1 MIVGMV
7 KFMATKTNYKLTK
20 KDFNQINRR
29 NLFFNQLGW
38 NYEKMQGSG
47 YLFIM
52 LPQLRKLYGDHTPE
66 LKKAMKTH
74 NQFFNTNPSVNMII
88 QGIDLAIE
96 SKEGVET
103 LETISGLKTGLMGPL
118 AAIGDSIFA
127 SLLPAILG
135 SIAANMAVQG
145 NAFGLLIWLIAN
157 FIIMYIRW
165 IQLPLAYH
173 EGTTLVTKMQGQL
186 NALTDA
192 ATLLG
197 VYVVGALVA
206 TLINI
211 QVPFVAHIGKVT
223 VTLQN
228 EIDMI
233 LPKIVP
239 GLLVGLIYWLLGRK
253 NMTSTKAIFIV
264 IIVAV
269 ICSALGI
276 LGKG

>member
-1 MIVGMV
+1 
-7 KFMATKTNYKLTK
+7 MATKTNYKLTK

-47 YLFIM
+47 YLFLM

-74 NQFFNTNPSVNMII
+74 NQFFNTNPWVNTII

-96 SKEGVET
+96 SKEGAES
-103 LETISGLKTGLMGPL
+103 LETVSGLKTGLMGPL

-135 SIAANMAVQG
+135 AIAANMAVQG
-145 NAFGLLIWLIAN
+145 NPFGVVIWLIAN
-157 FIIMYIRW
+157 LIIMYIRW
-165 IQLPLAYH
+165 IQLPLAYR

-233 LPKIVP
+233 LPKLVP

-253 NMTSTKAIFIV
+253 KMTSTKAIFIV

-269 ICSALGI
+269 VCSALGI

>member
-1 MIVGMV
+1 MIVRMV
-7 KFMATKTNYKLTK
+7 KSMATKTNYKLTK

-47 YLFIM
+47 YLFLM

-74 NQFFNTNPSVNMII
+74 NQFFNTNPWVNTII

-96 SKEGVET
+96 SKEGAES
-103 LETISGLKTGLMGPL
+103 LETVSGLKTGLMGPL

-135 SIAANMAVQG
+135 AIAANMAVQG
-145 NAFGLLIWLIAN
+145 NPFGVVIWLIAN
-157 FIIMYIRW
+157 LIIMYIRW
-165 IQLPLAYH
+165 IQLPLAYR

-233 LPKIVP
+233 LPKLVP

-253 NMTSTKAIFIV
+253 KMTSTKAIFIV

-269 ICSALGI
+269 VCSALGI

>member
-96 SKEGVET
+96 SKEGVES

-135 SIAANMAVQG
+135 AIAANMAVQG

>member
-1 MIVGMV
+1 
-7 KFMATKTNYKLTK
+7 MAMKTNYKITK

-74 NQFFNTNPSVNMII
+74 NQFFNTNPSVNTII

-96 SKEGVET
+96 SKEGIES
-103 LETISGLKTGLMGPL
+103 LETVSGLKTGLMGPL

-135 SIAANMAVQG
+135 AIAANMAVQG
-145 NAFGLLIWLIAN
+145 NPFGLLIWLVAN

-165 IQLPLAYH
+165 IQLPLAYR
-173 EGTTLVTKMQGQL
+173 EGTTLVTKMQGRL

-206 TLINI
+206 TLISI

-233 LPKIVP
+233 LPKLVP

-253 NMTSTKAIFIV
+253 KMTSTKAIFIV
-264 IIVAV
+264 IIVAIV
-269 ICSALGI
+269 CSALGI

>member
-1 MIVGMV
+1 
-7 KFMATKTNYKLTK
+7 
-20 KDFNQINRR
+20 
-29 NLFFNQLGW
+29 
-38 NYEKMQGSG
+38 MQGSG
-47 YLFIM
+47 YLFLM

-74 NQFFNTNPSVNMII
+74 NQFFNTNPWVNTII

-96 SKEGVET
+96 SKEGAES
-103 LETISGLKTGLMGPL
+103 LETVSGLKTGLMGPL

-135 SIAANMAVQG
+135 AIAANMAVQG
-145 NAFGLLIWLIAN
+145 NPFGVVIWLIAN
-157 FIIMYIRW
+157 LIIMYIRW
-165 IQLPLAYH
+165 IQLPLAYR

-233 LPKIVP
+233 LPKLVP

-253 NMTSTKAIFIV
+253 KMTSTKAIFIV

-269 ICSALGI
+269 VCSALGI

>member
-1 MIVGMV
+1 MV
-7 KFMATKTNYKLTK
+7 KSMAMKTNYKLTK

-47 YLFIM
+47 YLFLM

-74 NQFFNTNPSVNMII
+74 NQFFNTNPWVNTII

-96 SKEGVET
+96 SKEGAES
-103 LETISGLKTGLMGPL
+103 LETVSGLKTGLMGPL

-135 SIAANMAVQG
+135 AIAANMAVQG
-145 NAFGLLIWLIAN
+145 NPFGVVIWLIAN
-157 FIIMYIRW
+157 LIIMYIRW
-165 IQLPLAYH
+165 VQLPLAYR

-233 LPKIVP
+233 LPKLVP

-253 NMTSTKAIFIV
+253 KMTSTKAIFIV

-269 ICSALGI
+269 VCSALGI

>member
-1 MIVGMV
+1 
-7 KFMATKTNYKLTK
+7 MAMKTNYKLTK

-96 SKEGVET
+96 SKEGVES
-103 LETISGLKTGLMGPL
+103 LETVSGLKTGLMGPL

-135 SIAANMAVQG
+135 AIAANMAVQG
-145 NAFGLLIWLIAN
+145 NPFGLIIWLIAN

-165 IQLPLAYH
+165 VQLPLAYR

-233 LPKIVP
+233 LPKLVP

-253 NMTSTKAIFIV
+253 KMTSTKAIFIV

-269 ICSALGI
+269 ICSALGV

>member
-1 MIVGMV
+1 
-7 KFMATKTNYKLTK
+7 
-20 KDFNQINRR
+20 
-29 NLFFNQLGW
+29 
-38 NYEKMQGSG
+38 
-47 YLFIM
+47 
-52 LPQLRKLYGDHTPE
+52 
-66 LKKAMKTH
+66 MKTH
-74 NQFFNTNPSVNMII
+74 NQFFNTNPSVNTII

-96 SKEGVET
+96 SKEGIES
-103 LETISGLKTGLMGPL
+103 LETVSGLKTGLMGPL

-135 SIAANMAVQG
+135 AIAANMAVQG
-145 NAFGLLIWLIAN
+145 NPFGLLIWLVAN

-165 IQLPLAYH
+165 IQLPLAYR
-173 EGTTLVTKMQGQL
+173 EGTTLVTKMQGRL

-206 TLINI
+206 TLISI

-233 LPKIVP
+233 LPKLVP

-253 NMTSTKAIFIV
+253 K
-264 IIVAV
+264 
-269 ICSALGI
+269 
-276 LGKG
+276 

>member
-1 MIVGMV
+1 MV
-7 KFMATKTNYKLTK
+7 KSMAMKTNYKLTK

-96 SKEGVET
+96 SKEGVES
-103 LETISGLKTGLMGPL
+103 LETVSGLKTGLMGPL

-135 SIAANMAVQG
+135 AIAANMAVQG
-145 NAFGLLIWLIAN
+145 NPFGLIIWLIAN

-165 IQLPLAYH
+165 VQLPLAYR

-233 LPKIVP
+233 LPKLVP

-253 NMTSTKAIFIV
+253 KMTSTKAIFIV

-269 ICSALGI
+269 ICSALGV

>member
-135 SIAANMAVQG
+135 AIAANMAVQG

>member
-1 MIVGMV
+1 MV
-7 KFMATKTNYKLTK
+7 TKTNYKLTK

-96 SKEGVET
+96 SKEGVES

-135 SIAANMAVQG
+135 AIAANMAVQG

>member
-1 MIVGMV
+1 MV

-96 SKEGVET
+96 SKEGVES

-135 SIAANMAVQG
+135 AIAANMAVQG

>member
-1 MIVGMV
+1 
-7 KFMATKTNYKLTK
+7 MAMKTNYKLTK

-96 SKEGVET
+96 SKEGVKS
-103 LETISGLKTGLMGPL
+103 LETVSGLKTGLMGPL

-135 SIAANMAVQG
+135 AIAANMAVQG
-145 NAFGLLIWLIAN
+145 NPFGLIIWLIAN

-165 IQLPLAYH
+165 VQLPLAYR

-233 LPKIVP
+233 LPKLVP

-253 NMTSTKAIFIV
+253 KMTSTKAIFIV

-269 ICSALGI
+269 ICSALGV

>member
-1 MIVGMV
+1 MV
-7 KFMATKTNYKLTK
+7 KFMVTKTNYKLTK

-96 SKEGVET
+96 SKEGVES

-135 SIAANMAVQG
+135 AIAANMAVQG

>member
-1 MIVGMV
+1 
-7 KFMATKTNYKLTK
+7 MATKTNYKLTK

-47 YLFIM
+47 YLFLM

-74 NQFFNTNPSVNMII
+74 NQFFNTNPWVNTII

-96 SKEGVET
+96 SKEGAES
-103 LETISGLKTGLMGPL
+103 LETVSGLKTGLMGPL

-135 SIAANMAVQG
+135 AIAANMAVQG
-145 NAFGLLIWLIAN
+145 NPFGVVIWLIAN
-157 FIIMYIRW
+157 LIIMYIRW
-165 IQLPLAYH
+165 IQLPLAYR

-233 LPKIVP
+233 LPKLVP

-253 NMTSTKAIFIV
+253 KMTSTKAIFTV

-269 ICSALGI
+269 VCSALGI